1 MPLTGTAFFL
11 FLRVLSL
18 QRQGVIDRREP
29 SVQFLVFGA

>member
-18 QRQGVIDRREP
+18 QRQGVIDRRE
-29 SVQFLVFGA
+29 SAVQQLVLGA